1 MGIALKVLGRIGAG
15 AGGQL
20 GGRGEAAHLPNR
32 GAEVPQRT
40 RGLLQVKNYDR
51 QPNKRLTQQMAL
63 WTK

>member
-1 MGIALKVLGRIGAG
+1 MVPKSGMGIALKLLGRIGAG

-40 RGLLQVKNYDR
+40 RGQLYVKIMTDNQTND
-51 QPNKRLTQQMAL
+51 
-63 WTK
+63 

>member
-1 MGIALKVLGRIGAG
+1 MLFSSTLPGASLTKTMVPRSGMGIALKVLGRIGAG

-40 RGLLQVKNYDR
+40 RG
-51 QPNKRLTQQMAL
+51 
-63 WTK
+63 

>member
-40 RGLLQVKNYDR
+40 RGQLYVRFMTDNQTND
-51 QPNKRLTQQMAL
+51 
-63 WTK
+63 